1 MKKEIAKHVAFVLAI
16 FIIYILAINIASSF
30 FSLNF
35 QIGSRFDAAE
45 IKQDNTIE
53 EAKLTDDVSIQVSRK
68 RWYGKIYE
76 LLGSEGKTSNLY
88 LLGFIKLPLVNE
100 GSSYIIYHVLFL
112 IAILIYISAVT
123 TVKLINYK
131 KYRYYYM

>member
-100 GSSYIIYHVLFL
+100 GSSYI
-112 IAILIYISAVT
+112 
-123 TVKLINYK
+123 
-131 KYRYYYM
+131 